1 MRRKW
6 FGADAPAA
14 TLWQLGVALLL
25 LWLSRFA
32 FAAYNADICQV
43 GSFGE
48 ALRLAAAGLRF
59 DLSALAYFN
68 VLFIAMRILP
78 FGFVYGRVY
87 NRVAMWVYGVCN
99 SLLLAINLGDIPYF
113 RFTGARLRWSNI
125 LNITTDSDIWRIVLQ
140 YAGSY
145 WWAFGAVAIVIA
157 LMIYLST
164 RVRLRRP
171 QGRAGKLWLRIAVAV
186 AFAAC
191 TFVAMRG
198 RVGAGVPLAIPDAA
212 FAVSKSPQ
220 INVVLN
226 SPFCIL
232 RSLNRLKSNTE
243 AEYVFFDES
252 TLASIRNS
260 EHAGDGPLRRR
271 NIMTIVIESGGS
283 AWLDSIGPRIG
294 GEKHGLMP
302 FLDSIAGRSAV
313 FVHTIACSRSSCGGF
328 TAVSCGFPAFDP
340 FYYMLS
346 PYNKNTLDAPARLLA
361 EKGWDTTFYYGCK
374 HGSFNIDQTAFASGY
389 NRIVDREKYGDD
401 SDYDGMWGIFDYPMA
416 EYIAA
421 DLGSRPEPF
430 MVNWFTVS
438 AHGPFTIPDGWDTS
452 GYLHHEASPE
462 RGLEYTDRALRRF
475 FELASAQPWYNNT
488 TFIITADHGNRDF
501 KGTDYDTPYIQSH
514 IPFIVYT
521 PDGSVEPMFCDDRAF
536 SQHDIAA
543 TTLALAG
550 YDEPFVQ
557 LGTNAFDPEA
567 DSFGIQR
574 ISGRYMVVGPRYAIF
589 TSPDVKSVEEV
600 YDIVADPA
608 MKAPLTIYDRAET
621 DTLLRRAQAFLQ
633 DYTGRLIHDRLF
645 RE

>member
-6 FGADAPAA
+6 FGADALGA
-14 TLWQLGVALLL
+14 TLWQLAVAFVL

-43 GSFGE
+43 RSCGE
-48 ALRLAAAGLRF
+48 VLRLALAGVRF

-68 VLFIAMRILP
+68 ALFILMRILP
-78 FGFVYGRVY
+78 FDFVYRTIY
-87 NRVAMWVYGVCN
+87 NRIVLWIYGVCN
-99 SLLLAINLGDIPYF
+99 SLLLAVNLGDIPYF

-145 WWAFGAVAIVIA
+145 WWAFAAVALVIA
-157 LMIYLST
+157 LMMYLAT
-164 RVRLRRP
+164 RVRLCRP
-171 QGRAGKLWLRIAVAV
+171 SGRLGGLWFRIALALVFAGA
-186 AFAAC
+186 AFL
-191 TFVAMRG
+191 AMRG

-212 FAVSKSPQ
+212 FAVARSPQ

-232 RSLNRLKSNTE
+232 RSLNRMKSNTE
-243 AEYVFFDES
+243 AELVFFDEPG
-252 TLASIRNS
+252 LASVRNS
-260 EHAGDGPLRRR
+260 VHTGADSLKRR
-271 NIMTIVIESGGS
+271 NIVTIVIESGGS
-283 AWLDSIGPRIG
+283 VWLDSIATRLGA
-294 GEKHGLMP
+294 EKHGLMP
-302 FLDSIAGRSAV
+302 FLDSIAGQSAV

-340 FYYMLS
+340 FYFMLS
-346 PYNKNTLDAPARLLA
+346 PYNKNTLDSPARLLGN
-361 EKGWDTTFYYGCK
+361 KGWDTTFYYGCK

-389 NRIVDREKYGDD
+389 QRIVDREAYGND

-421 DLGSRPEPF
+421 DLGKRPEPF
-430 MVNWFTVS
+430 LANWFTVS

-452 GYLHHEASPE
+452 GFKHPEASPE
-462 RGLEYTDRALRRF
+462 RGLEYTDQALRHF
-475 FELASAQPWYNNT
+475 FELARSQSWYDNT

-501 KGTDYDTPYIQSH
+501 KDTDYDTPYIQSH

-521 PDGSVEPMFCDDRAF
+521 PDGSVAPCFYTGRAF

-543 TTLALAG
+543 TTLWLAG

-557 LGTNAFDPEA
+557 LGTDAFDSDS

-589 TSPDVKSVEEV
+589 TSSDVKSIEEV
-600 YDIVADPA
+600 YDISVDPA
-608 MKAPLTIYDRAET
+608 MKAPLATFDSAEAEA
-621 DTLLRRAQAFLQ
+621 LLLQAQAFLQ
-633 DYTGRLIHDRLF
+633 DYTSRLIHDRLYN
-645 RE
+645 